1 MFNSYVKLPEG
12 NPDVSQYTIQYSDV
26 QCSSVHQCSHHI
38 YCYVVLCCV
47 LLRCAVLCCALLCSA
62 LLCYVMSW
70 YVVMVKYDSEVFLLY
85 YHECIYYQCYLT
97 ISSLIFIDI
106 VFEITIMIH
115 EYPKKLHRGNSA
127 GKLHSLCHLQPK
139 RCGAAAVVLALEGKG
154 LGRAWWK
161 VYLLLN

>member
-1 MFNSYVKLPEG
+1 MYHSILYNTLMFN
-12 NPDVSQYTIQYSDV
+12 
-26 QCSSVHQCSHHI
+26 VHLFINVHI
-38 YCYVVLCCV
+38 TFIVMLCYVVFCC
-47 LLRCAVLCCALLCSA
+47 AALCCAVPCFA